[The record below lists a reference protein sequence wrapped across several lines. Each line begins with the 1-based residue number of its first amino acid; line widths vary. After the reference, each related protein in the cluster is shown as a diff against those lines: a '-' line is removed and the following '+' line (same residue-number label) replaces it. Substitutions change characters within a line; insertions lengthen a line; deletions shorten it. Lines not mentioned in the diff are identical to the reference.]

1 MKLKFNIHYNTEWG
15 QQMHVVVN
23 YLTSDRHERE
33 QDFLMQTQDGAEWM
47 LDVVLMESRQR
58 SILSFHYVYQVEDSD
73 GHILRREW
81 NQVKRTYAADS
92 MKTFVFADLWRDRPL
107 NYPLYTYFNK
117 RYEPG
122 IMPLSLPLFRK
133 TIIFRVS
140 APQLQEGE
148 SLALIGNHPAIGNWN
163 PTRYLP
169 LQHIGEFEWILSVN
183 VDGMTFPLE
192 YKYVVIDEKK
202 RQLKTWEEGDNRT
215 NQEHTVGDGEV
226 LVLYGDSLRLKE
238 TPMKAAGVVVP
249 VFSLRSE
256 HSFGVG
262 DFGDLKRMADWAS
275 LVGLRIIQLLPVN
288 DTTSTHSWTDSH
300 PYNIISAFALHPH
313 YMDLEQLPPLKD
325 EKMSAR
331 FKRQRRELN
340 AMRDSDYLAVDH
352 VKSAYLHQSFL
363 EQGSDTMKSDAFK
376 TFFKDNKDWL
386 IDYAAFCV
394 LRDKNH
400 TSRVADWKEM
410 EPGPEVEEI
419 YYVQYHLHRQLK
431 GAADYARSKGVSL
444 KGDLPIGV
452 YRDSVETWK
461 HPEFF
466 HLDMQTGTPPD
477 IYHPN
482 GQNWGFPTYRL
493 DNSSKSAPPAR
504 HGDTLSISAWFRR
517 RFQWMEQYFDL
528 FRIDHVIGFFRVWEI
543 PQTAVYATMGHYQPA
558 LPMSTEEI
566 EQMGLTFRQDLY
578 TRPFI
583 NDSILDKIFGIH
595 AQYVK
600 DNFLIRQSYGLYS
613 IRAEYD
619 TQRKVEHAF
628 QGRNDENSLW
638 IREGL
643 YRLISNV
650 LFLEDSRQPG
660 MYHPRFG
667 INREPV
673 FEILSHDEREAYMRI
688 YNSYFFERH
697 NGFWAH
703 HAMMLLSGI
712 LQDTRMMVCAE
723 DLGLLP
729 ASVPHVLDALRILTL
744 EVQSL
749 PKDYGTEFAHL
760 EANPY
765 RSVATIS
772 THDMSPLRLWWEEN
786 MGRTQRYFTTMMQRE
801 GRAPQQLTAPM
812 AEEIIA
818 RHMYCPS
825 MLCLLSIQDLLS
837 MDAMLRAKDV
847 RAERINEP
855 YDSYN
860 QWKYRMNVTIEQL
873 MEARQFNQKLHTM
886 VLRSRRGES

>member
-400 TSRVADWKEM
+400 TSRVADWKEL

-566 EQMGLTFRQDLY
+566 EQMGLTFRQDLF

>member
-33 QDFLMQTQDGAEWM
+33 QDFLMQTQDGTEWM

-148 SLALIGNHPAIGNWN
+148 TLALIGNHPAIGNWN

-169 LQHIGEFEWILSVN
+169 LQHIGEFDWILSVN

-331 FKRQRRELN
+331 FMRQRRELN
-340 AMRDSDYLAVDH
+340 AMRDSDYLAVDR
-352 VKSAYLHQSFL
+352 VKSAYVHQSFV
-363 EQGSDTMKSDAFK
+363 EQGSDTVKSDAFK
-376 TFFKDNKDWL
+376 TFFNDNKDWL

-400 TSRVADWKEM
+400 TSRVADWKEL
-410 EPGPEVEEI
+410 EPGP
-419 YYVQYHLHRQLK
+419 
-431 GAADYARSKGVSL
+431 GS
-444 KGDLPIGV
+444 
-452 YRDSVETWK
+452 
-461 HPEFF
+461 
-466 HLDMQTGTPPD
+466 
-477 IYHPN
+477 
-482 GQNWGFPTYRL
+482 
-493 DNSSKSAPPAR
+493 
-504 HGDTLSISAWFRR
+504 
-517 RFQWMEQYFDL
+517 
-528 FRIDHVIGFFRVWEI
+528 
-543 PQTAVYATMGHYQPA
+543 
-558 LPMSTEEI
+558 
-566 EQMGLTFRQDLY
+566 
-578 TRPFI
+578 
-583 NDSILDKIFGIH
+583 
-595 AQYVK
+595 
-600 DNFLIRQSYGLYS
+600 
-613 IRAEYD
+613 
-619 TQRKVEHAF
+619 
-628 QGRNDENSLW
+628 
-638 IREGL
+638 
-643 YRLISNV
+643 
-650 LFLEDSRQPG
+650 
-660 MYHPRFG
+660 
-667 INREPV
+667 
-673 FEILSHDEREAYMRI
+673 
-688 YNSYFFERH
+688 
-697 NGFWAH
+697 
-703 HAMMLLSGI
+703 
-712 LQDTRMMVCAE
+712 
-723 DLGLLP
+723 
-729 ASVPHVLDALRILTL
+729 
-744 EVQSL
+744 
-749 PKDYGTEFAHL
+749 
-760 EANPY
+760 
-765 RSVATIS
+765 
-772 THDMSPLRLWWEEN
+772 
-786 MGRTQRYFTTMMQRE
+786 
-801 GRAPQQLTAPM
+801 
-812 AEEIIA
+812 
-818 RHMYCPS
+818 
-825 MLCLLSIQDLLS
+825 
-837 MDAMLRAKDV
+837 
-847 RAERINEP
+847 
-855 YDSYN
+855 
-860 QWKYRMNVTIEQL
+860 
-873 MEARQFNQKLHTM
+873 
-886 VLRSRRGES
+886 

>member
-352 VKSAYLHQSFL
+352 VKSAYVHQSFV

-431 GAADYARSKGVSL
+431 GAADFARSKGVSL

-566 EQMGLTFRQDLY
+566 EQMGLPFRQDLY